1 MKVTKLLKRLE
12 TKIDNLYDALYDVR
26 DSFDNIEDE
35 EIDFLV
41 NGFIEQLELSIVEG
55 EINVTSIQDQIH
67 QLPE

>member
-12 TKIDNLYDALYDVR
+12 SKIDSLYDALYAVR
-26 DSFDNIEDE
+26 DSFDSIEDE

-41 NGFIEQLELSIVEG
+41 NGFIEQLELSIIEG
-55 EINVTSIQDQIH
+55 EINVTSIQDQIQ

>member
-12 TKIDNLYDALYDVR
+12 SKIDSLYDALYAVR

-41 NGFIEQLELSIVEG
+41 NGFIEQLELSIIEG
-55 EINVTSIQDQIH
+55 EINVTSIQDQIQ